1 MGIGQYAL
9 SGLASLIV
17 VDREKGEKEEVVHK
31 EISRGLLILGLGRG
45 WPGRGGM
52 STESTEVAEI

>member
-17 VDREKGEKEEVVHK
+17 VDREKEEVVHK
-31 EISRGLLILGLGRG
+31 EISRGLLILGLGGGGR
-45 WPGRGGM
+45 GRGGM

>member
-31 EISRGLLILGLGRG
+31 EISRGLLILGLGGGGR
-45 WPGRGGM
+45 GRGGM